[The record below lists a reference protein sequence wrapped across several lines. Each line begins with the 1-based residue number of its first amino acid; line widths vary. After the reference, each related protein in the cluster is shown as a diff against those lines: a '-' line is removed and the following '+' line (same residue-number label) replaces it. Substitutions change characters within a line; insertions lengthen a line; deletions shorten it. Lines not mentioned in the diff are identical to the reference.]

1 MVISS
6 MTQTLDR
13 ASSMVRGWLYY
24 GLVKSFPFVQMVE
37 NWADADVS
45 FQRAASRVVQ
55 NLRRVNK

>member
-13 ASSMVRGWLYY
+13 ASSMVKGWLYY
-24 GLVKSFPFVQMVE
+24 DLVKSFPFVQMVE

-45 FQRAASRVVQ
+45 FQRDASRVVQ
-55 NLRRVNK
+55 DLRRVNK